1 MDKIEDN
8 SVFKIKKKKK
18 KFKHKVN
25 RYPYDINFKKYFLK
39 KKFTKKVTI
48 FYFI

>member
-8 SVFKIKKKKK
+8 SVFQLKKKKK

-25 RYPYDINFKKYFLK
+25 RYPYDINFKKYF
-39 KKFTKKVTI
+39 F
-48 FYFI
+48 F